1 MGKVIVVGNEKGGV
15 GKTTVSCNL
24 AINLI
29 NDGFDVLVV
38 DTDRQNSLGD
48 FCDFRSQTEELKK
61 INCVQKCGDTFDS
74 LVDLKKRYEYIIV
87 DAGGQDSVEL
97 RSSLM
102 CADLHI
108 MPIKASQFDLWACQ
122 RMDDML
128 KRVRSMNR
136 SLINKTVIN
145 MASTHISVNEDSE
158 ASDFLSD
165 FEIINNTFA
174 TVLHERKTYRDSVKE
189 GRSVLEKDQNSK
201 AAKEFSRFYVE
212 VKNEL

>member
-1 MGKVIVVGNEKGGV
+1 
-15 GKTTVSCNL
+15 
-24 AINLI
+24 
-29 NDGFDVLVV
+29 
-38 DTDRQNSLGD
+38 
-48 FCDFRSQTEELKK
+48 
-61 INCVQKCGDTFDS
+61 
-74 LVDLKKRYEYIIV
+74 
-87 DAGGQDSVEL
+87 
-97 RSSLM
+97 
-102 CADLHI
+102 

-136 SLINKTVIN
+136 GLINKTVIN

-189 GRSVLEKDQNSK
+189 GRSVTEKDQSSK
-201 AAKEFSRFYVE
+201 AAKEFAKFYAE